1 MAGDDGFSGL
11 EAAIVLIAFIVVAG
25 VFSFAVLGAG
35 FSSSSKAKEVAL
47 DGGRSPTA
55 VMVMGSVVGRVD
67 DNSNYIEIL
76 FFSCEAIGEP
86 VPVSAIRFSLLTPAR
101 IYEIPSSAATLSW
114 HTEIEQ
120 DGLLSEGEILKVEV
134 LPDTG
139 LLTADI
145 PFTLIIHPPWGVPVN
160 VRCQAPPALARKNYY
175 EVGFG

>member
-25 VFSFAVLGAG
+25 VFSFAILGAG

-55 VMVMGSVVGRVD
+55 VMVMGTVVGRAD
-67 DNSNYIEIL
+67 DNSNYIEKL

-86 VPVSAIRFSLLTPAR
+86 MPVSAIRFSLLTPVG
-101 IYEIPSSAATLSW
+101 IYEIPSSSVVLSW
-114 HTEIEQ
+114 HNEITR
-120 DGLLSEGEILKVEV
+120 DGFLSEGEILKVEL
-134 LPDTG
+134 LPG
-139 LLTADI
+139 AGVLTADI

-160 VRCQAPPALARKNYY
+160 VRCQTPPAFARKNYY